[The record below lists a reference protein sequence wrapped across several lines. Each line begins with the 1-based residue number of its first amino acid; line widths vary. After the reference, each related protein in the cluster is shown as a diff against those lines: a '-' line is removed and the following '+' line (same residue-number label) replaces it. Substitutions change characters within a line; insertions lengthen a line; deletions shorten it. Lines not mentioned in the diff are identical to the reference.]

1 MAACFHHPDRR
12 SKTMAKSKM
21 IVIWGRGDIL
31 SSSIELFL
39 AAKAD
44 WKVVSVSN
52 KEDLDALILAVETT
66 QPDIVIIHRGCLDDR
81 TNLSLQFLQDHPAIK
96 VITISLENNAMDV
109 YSKQKILVKQ
119 ASDLIAVIESEP

>member
-1 MAACFHHPDRR
+1 
-12 SKTMAKSKM
+12 MAKSKM

-96 VITISLENNAMDV
+96 VITINLENNAMDV
-109 YSKQKILVKQ
+109 YSKQKIMVKQ